1 MVAVAA
7 PEVEQLSD
15 DLLLLLRTD
24 LGLDQ
29 MDDGGEEV
37 LIVDV
42 SLLVPGYPP
51 SNDLLHVPHQLMGN
65 VHLV

>member
-42 SLLVPGYPP
+42 NSISKSYGSV
-51 SNDLLHVPHQLMGN
+51 
-65 VHLV
+65 